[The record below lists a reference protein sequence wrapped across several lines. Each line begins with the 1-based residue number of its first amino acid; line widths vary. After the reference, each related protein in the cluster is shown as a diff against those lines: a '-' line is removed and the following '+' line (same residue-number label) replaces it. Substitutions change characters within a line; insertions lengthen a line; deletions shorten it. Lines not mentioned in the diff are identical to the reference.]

1 MQTPVFSDLDAC
13 VDAVIARVGTRIVV
27 GTPLGIGKPN
37 HLINALFQ
45 RAARDPGIHLRIM
58 TALSLERPGWHSD
71 LERRFMEPFAA
82 RVFGDYPELEY
93 MHALRSRSLP
103 ANIELSE
110 FYFKSGSMLGVM
122 PAQQEYLSSNYT
134 HVARDML
141 ASGVNVVLQAVGK
154 EERPG
159 GPRYSLSSNPDV
171 TLDIM
176 PGLRAAERGGLKKVA
191 VVGMVNRKLPFMY
204 GDADVGPEFFD
215 FMVDVPALDHHLF
228 AVPNMAL
235 DPTSHMVGLYASTL
249 MKDGGTVQV
258 GIGSLGDG
266 FVHST
271 RLRHADNARYR
282 DTVARLGIEQ
292 HCGTIIESTGGL
304 GTYAKG
310 LYAGSEM
317 FGDGLLHLYEAGILK
332 RRVYDHAGLQ
342 RLLNEGRL
350 SGSLGPDSL
359 TTLCEAGVVGQVLS
373 AEDTVLLKRFGI
385 LRPDV
390 DFQDGLLVLPSGT
403 RLVPDLKDRGT
414 LQRIAQDGL
423 GARLAGGVL
432 VHAAFF
438 LGSQYFYDA
447 LHKMPEPERRMFAM
461 EAVSTVNELFSDL
474 ELEQL
479 QHRHS
484 RFLNIC
490 MKMTLLGAAVSDSL
504 DDGRVVSGVGG
515 QYNFVAMAHALKEA
529 RSILMLKSTHGSGAK
544 LESNIVWQYAH
555 CTIPRH
561 LRDVVV
567 TEYGIADLRGKSD
580 REVIAA
586 LLNIAD
592 SRFQPALMAE
602 AKRAGKLPA
611 EHRIPDIHRE
621 NTPERLKAA
630 LAPFKADGLFPD
642 FPFGHDFTP
651 EELKLGKALKY
662 LQAQSRTFPGKLA
675 LAAAALRAPTAAAG
689 PCLERMD
696 LAQPRSLQER
706 LYARLISA
714 ALSATDA
721 PRSKA

>member
-1 MQTPVFSDLDAC
+1 MKTFSSPDDC
-13 VDAVIARVGTRIVV
+13 VEAIIARVGPRLVV
-27 GTPLGIGKPN
+27 GSPLGIGKPN
-37 HLINALFQ
+37 HLLNAIYR

-82 RVFGDYPELEY
+82 RVFGDYPDLEY
-93 MHALRSRSLP
+93 MRALRSRQLP

-110 FYFKSGSMLGVM
+110 FYFKSGSMLGVA

-141 ASGVNVVLQAVGK
+141 AAGVNVVLQAVGK
-154 EERPG
+154 EERPTG
-159 GPRYSLSSNPDV
+159 ARYSLSSNPDV

-176 PGLRAAERGGLKKVA
+176 PGLRAAEKAGRRVA
-191 VVGMVNRKLPFMY
+191 VAGMVNRKLPFMY

-215 FMVDVPALDHHLF
+215 FLVDAPALDHHLF
-228 AVPNMAL
+228 SVPNMAV
-235 DPTSHMVGLYASTL
+235 DPASHMVGLYASTL
-249 MKDGGTVQV
+249 IRDGGTVQV
-258 GIGSLGDG
+258 GIGSLGDA
-266 FVHST
+266 FVYST
-271 RLRHADNARYR
+271 QVRHADNARYR
-282 DTVARLGIEQ
+282 DAVDKLGIQ
-292 HCGTIIESTGGL
+292 VRHAAVIEAIGGVD
-304 GTYAKG
+304 GFRKG

-317 FGDGLLHLYEAGILK
+317 LGDGLLHLYEAGILK

-342 RLLNEGRL
+342 RLLNQGKFSEN
-350 SGSLGPDSL
+350 LGADGL
-359 TTLCEAGVVGQVLS
+359 TTLREAGIVNPVLT
-373 AEDTVLLKRFGI
+373 AGDVALLKRFGI
-385 LRPDV
+385 LRPDAG
-390 DFQDGLLVLPSGT
+390 FQEGLLVLPDGT
-403 RLVPDLKDRGT
+403 RLVPDLEDRQT
-414 LQRIAQDGL
+414 LHRIAGSAL
-423 GARLAGGVL
+423 GARLTGGVL

-447 LHKMPEPERRMFAM
+447 LHKMPEPERRLFAM

-474 ELEQL
+474 ELEEL

-529 RSILMLKSTHGSGAK
+529 RSILMLKSTHTSHGR
-544 LESNIVWQYAH
+544 LESNILWQYAH
-555 CTIPRH
+555 TTIPRH

-586 LLNIAD
+586 LLNVAD
-592 SRFQPALMAE
+592 SRFQEDLLLE
-602 AKRAGKLPA
+602 AKRTRKIPA
-611 EHRIPDIHRE
+611 DYRIPDIYRQ
-621 NTPERLKAA
+621 NTLAKLRAD
-630 LAPFKADGLFPD
+630 LAPFKAAGLFPD

-651 EELKLGKALKY
+651 EELKLGKALQY
-662 LQAQSRTFPGKLA
+662 LQAQTRSLPGMLSLTA
-675 LAAAALRAPTAAAG
+675 GLLQAPAAAAGA
-689 PCLERMD
+689 CLARMD
-696 LAQPRSLQER
+696 LAKPQNLKER
-706 LYARLISA
+706 LYARLVSA
-714 ALSATDA
+714 ALKSTGG
-721 PRSKA
+721 

>member
-1 MQTPVFSDLDAC
+1 MQTPVFTDLDAC
-13 VDAVIARVGTRIVV
+13 VDAIIKRVGTRIVV

-37 HLINALFQ
+37 HLINALFR

-93 MHALRSRSLP
+93 MRALRSKNLP

-110 FYFKSGSMLGVM
+110 FYFKSGSMLGVL

-141 ASGVNVVLQAVGK
+141 NSGVNVVLQAVGK
-154 EERPG
+154 EERAG

-176 PGLRAAERGGLKKVA
+176 PGLRALEREGRRVA
-191 VVGMVNRKLPFMY
+191 VAGMVNRKLPFMY

-215 FMVDVPALDHHLF
+215 FIVDVPALDHHLF
-228 AVPNMAL
+228 AVPNMAI
-235 DPTSHMVGLYASTL
+235 DPASHMVGLYASTL

-266 FVHST
+266 FVYSSQ
-271 RLRHADNARYR
+271 LRHADNTRYR
-282 DTVARLGIEQ
+282 DAVQRLGVAERF
-292 HCGTIIESTGGL
+292 GALIESNGGL
-304 GTYAKG
+304 GPYVKG

-350 SGSLGPDSL
+350 SGSIGPDSL

-373 AEDTVLLKRFGI
+373 AEDTALLKRFGI

-390 DFQDGLLVLPSGT
+390 GFQDGLLVLPNGT

-423 GARLAGGVL
+423 GAKLSGGVL

-438 LGSQYFYDA
+438 LGSQHFYDT
-447 LHKMPEPERRMFAM
+447 LHDMPEPERRMFAM
-461 EAVSTVNELFSDL
+461 EAVSTVNELFSDV

-529 RSILMLKSTHGSGAK
+529 RSILMLKSTHGKGDK

-555 CTIPRH
+555 TTIPRH

-567 TEYGIADLRGKSD
+567 TEYGIADIRGKSD
-580 REVIAA
+580 REVITA

-611 EHRIPDIHRE
+611 DHRIPALYRE
-621 NTPERLKAA
+621 NTPEKLKAA
-630 LAPFKADGLFPD
+630 LAPFKREGLFPD

-651 EELKLGKALKY
+651 EELKLGKALQY
-662 LQAQSRTFPGKLA
+662 LQAQSRTFTGKLG
-675 LAAAALRAPTAAAG
+675 LLPGLLQTPTASSAA
-689 PCLERMD
+689 CLARMD
-696 LAQPRSLQER
+696 LAQPRSVLER
-706 LYARLISA
+706 IYARLVSA
-714 ALSATDA
+714 ALKATG
-721 PRSKA
+721 S

>member
-1 MQTPVFSDLDAC
+1 MDPKVFSNPDDC
-13 VDAVIARVGTRIVV
+13 VEAILSRVGSRIVV

-37 HLINALFQ
+37 HLINALYR
-45 RAARDPGIHLRIM
+45 RAARDPSVHLRIM

-93 MHALRSRSLP
+93 MRALRSRRLP
-103 ANIELSE
+103 PNIELSE
-110 FYFKSGSMLGVM
+110 FYFKSGSMLGVA

-159 GPRYSLSSNPDV
+159 GPAYSLSSNPDV

-176 PGLRAAERGGLKKVA
+176 PGLREAEKAGHKVA
-191 VVGMVNRKLPFMY
+191 VAGMVNRRLPFMY
-204 GDADVGPEFFD
+204 GDAEVEPGFFD
-215 FMVDVPALDHHLF
+215 LIVDAPGLDHHLF
-228 AVPNMAL
+228 AVPNMPI
-235 DPTSHMVGLYASTL
+235 DPASHMVGLYASTL
-249 MKDGGTVQV
+249 VKDGGTVQV

-266 FVHST
+266 FVYST
-271 RLRHADNARYR
+271 QMRHRDNARYR
-282 DTVARLGIEQ
+282 EAVEKLGVTARFGAVVEANGSLGPFV
-292 HCGTIIESTGGL
+292 T
-304 GTYAKG
+304 G

-350 SGSLGPDSL
+350 SHSLGPDTL
-359 TTLCEAGVVGQVLS
+359 TALVEAGVVNRVLC
-373 AEDTVLLKRFGI
+373 AEDHALLQRFGI
-385 LRPDV
+385 FRPDV
-390 DFQDGLLVLPSGT
+390 GFRDGELVLPGGGH
-403 RLVPDLKDRGT
+403 VKADLGERET
-414 LQRIAQDGL
+414 LRRIAAEAL
-423 GARLAGGVL
+423 GAQLKGGVL

-438 LGSQYFYDA
+438 LGSQRFYDA
-447 LHKMPEPERRMFAM
+447 LHAMPEAERRMFRM
-461 EAVSTVNELFSDL
+461 EAVSTVNELFSDV
-474 ELEQL
+474 ELERL

-529 RSILMLKSTHGSGAK
+529 RSILMLKSTHGSGPK
-544 LESNIVWQYAH
+544 LESNILWQYAH
-555 CTIPRH
+555 TTIPRH
-561 LRDVVV
+561 LRDMVV
-567 TEYGIADLRGKSD
+567 TEYGIADIRGKSD

-586 LLNIAD
+586 LLNVAD
-592 SRFQPALMAE
+592 SRFQPQLLAE
-602 AKRAGKLPA
+602 AKRAHKLPA
-611 EHRIPDIHRE
+611 EYQIPDAHRE
-621 NTPERLKAA
+621 NTPQKLRAA
-630 LAPFKADGLFPD
+630 LAPFKAQGLFPD

-651 EELKLGKALKY
+651 EELKLGAALKY
-662 LQAQSRTFPGKLA
+662 LDAKSRSLPGKLA
-675 LAAAALRAPTAAAG
+675 LAAATLRAPTAAAG
-689 PCLERMD
+689 PCLGRMD
-696 LAQPRSLQER
+696 LAEPRGLRER
-706 LYARLISA
+706 LYARLVSA
-714 ALSATDA
+714 ALDATGG
-721 PRSKA
+721 